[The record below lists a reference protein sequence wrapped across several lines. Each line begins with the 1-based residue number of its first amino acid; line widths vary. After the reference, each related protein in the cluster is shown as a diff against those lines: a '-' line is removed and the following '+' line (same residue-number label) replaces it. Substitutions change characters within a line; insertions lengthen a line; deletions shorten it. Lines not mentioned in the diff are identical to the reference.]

1 MKILYFDC
9 FAGISGDM
17 AVGAMLDLGVPF
29 DALDVNLENIDLK
42 KSNVLKNGISAVKF
56 DVFDKNTHRHADHS
70 HHHVEDIEKII
81 LRAKIS
87 ETAKKSALQIFNE
100 LAKAEGKIHG
110 VSDKKSLHLHEV
122 GALDSIADIICLA
135 LCVENLRPDKIIFS
149 PINTGEGTVKCAHG
163 ILPVPAPAAAE
174 LLKQIPVYSDGTKME
189 LTTPTGAAFA
199 RVFADDFGSMPLG
212 KIIKI
217 GYGAGSREIDD
228 KPNVLR
234 ALLIESSE
242 NKKNELYQIETQIDD
257 MTAETLAPI
266 FNKLLSAGALDV
278 YLTQIL
284 MKKQRPGFL
293 LTVLSDFQNKEN
305 LEKIILNE
313 TTTFGVRSWK
323 ISRVCLDRKIEK
335 FNSSL
340 GTVKIKTGQLGN
352 IVKKMPEFDDCL
364 KIAEKLDLPVRE
376 VYNKIISEIYN

>member
-1 MKILYFDC
+1 MKVLYFDC
-9 FAGISGDM
+9 FAGVSGDM
-17 AVGAMLDLGVPF
+17 AVGAMLALGVPF
-29 DALDVNLENIDLK
+29 DALDVDLENIELK
-42 KSNVLKNGISAVKF
+42 KLDIFKKGISAVKF
-56 DVFDKNTHRHADHS
+56 DVFDKNTHQHADHS
-70 HHHVEDIEKII
+70 HHHVENIEKII
-81 LRAKIS
+81 SKTNISENAKINALKIFS
-87 ETAKKSALQIFNE
+87 EIAD
-100 LAKAEGKIHG
+100 AESKVHG
-110 VSDKKSLHLHEV
+110 TSDKKHLHLHEV
-122 GALDSIADIICLA
+122 GELDSIADIISLA
-135 LCVENLRPDKIIFS
+135 LCVEYLKPDKIFFS

-163 ILPVPAPAAAE
+163 ILPVPAPATAE
-174 LLKQIPVYSDGTKME
+174 LLKNIPVYSDGTKME

-199 RVFADDFGSMPLG
+199 RVFADEFGSRPLG

-234 ALLIESSE
+234 AMLIESSE
-242 NKKNELYQIETQIDD
+242 NNKNELYQIETQIDD

-340 GTVKIKTGQLGN
+340 GTVKIKTGRLGD
-352 IVKKMPEFDDCL
+352 ILKKMPEFDDCL